1 MADQDLAGK
10 KKIFSYREAVAL
22 LPHVRQVTDEACRQV
37 EAIESAAQGTLSEE
51 AQRDVDRI
59 VSAWAYELMEK
70 GVEVKGRWLVDFD
83 NGSGYYCWRHPES
96 GLHFF
101 HSYEDGFRGRMPI
114 Q

>member
-1 MADQDLAGK
+1 MADQDLTEK

-22 LPHVRQVTDEACRQV
+22 LPYVQQLTEDAHRRV
-37 EAIESAAQGTLSEE
+37 EAIEGDGESPLSEA

-59 VSAWAYELMEK
+59 VSAWAYALIEK
-70 GVEVKGRWLVDFD
+70 GIEVKGRWLIDFD
-83 NGSGYYCWRHPES
+83 NGSGYYCWRYPES